1 MQYSK
6 SVKDFLDFCLHQRG
20 LSKGTVKAYDIDL
33 KQFNEFMRENKNW
46 CSKENLTGYISYL
59 HNKYKPKSA
68 KRKIAT
74 LKAFYNFLEYEEIIE
89 VNPFSKI
96 KLKYR
101 EPVVLP
107 KTIDLSDIE
116 KILVYAHSQTQYITS
131 KYQYEVDLRSVAIL
145 ELLFATGARISEL
158 CSLKVRD
165 VNLKEKY
172 IKIYGKGAKERVIS
186 IPNSQVIK
194 ALRRYA
200 ELNSKEGDEYFFTNR
215 LKNRYSEQSARNMIT
230 KYIKECGI
238 NYHITPHM
246 FRHSFATYLL
256 DNDVDI
262 RYIQH
267 LLGHS
272 SIATTQIYTHISNTK
287 EKSILSKKHPRNK
300 FKA

>member
-1 MQYSK
+1 M
-6 SVKDFLDFCLHQRG
+6 KDLYFKFLDFCTHQRG
-20 LSKGTVKAYDIDL
+20 LSKGTLRAYSIDL
-33 KQFNEFMRENKNW
+33 KQFNDFMQGEDL
-46 CSKENLTGYISYL
+46 CSKEILTSYISYL
-59 HNKYKPKSA
+59 HDKYKPKSA

-74 LKAFYNFLEYEEIIE
+74 LKAFYNFLEYEQVIE
-89 VNPFSKI
+89 TNPFTKI
-96 KLKYR
+96 KLKYK
-101 EPVVLP
+101 EPVALP
-107 KTIDLSDIE
+107 RTIALSDIG
-116 KILVYAHSQTQYITS
+116 KILVYAHSQTQCITS
-131 KYQYEVDLRSVAIL
+131 KYQYEVNLRSVALL
-145 ELLFATGARISEL
+145 ELLFATGARISEI

-172 IKIYGKGAKERVIS
+172 IRIYGKGAKERIIS

-194 ALRRYA
+194 ALRKYA
-200 ELNSKEGDEYFFTNR
+200 ELTSKDGDEYFFTNR
-215 LKNRYSEQSARNMIT
+215 LKNRYSEQSARNIIT
-230 KYIKECGI
+230 KYIKKCDI

-272 SIATTQIYTHISNTK
+272 SIATTQIYTHISSTK
-287 EKSILSKKHPRNK
+287 EKSILSKKHPRNN